1 MYNLDIIYILKLP
14 NVYGSS
20 VVKKR
25 KVSEDIIPA
34 IGGIWKDI
42 KCNSFCLM
50 D

>member
-1 MYNLDIIYILKLP
+1 M
-14 NVYGSS
+14 VYGLS
-20 VVKKR
+20 VVKKC
-25 KVSEDIIPA
+25 KVFEDIILV